1 MPNNTHTPGPW
12 TVMCT
17 ATKYGFAYKIDEME
31 AEYETAE
38 GSGDDSV
45 MENANE
51 RNEANARLIA
61 AAPEMLE
68 ALETAKLDMYAAW
81 VLAKDLGDK
90 PSIDHCS
97 KSLSRV
103 SNAIAKAKGL

>member
-1 MPNNTHTPGPW
+1 MSNNTHTPGPW
-12 TVMCT
+12 TV
-17 ATKYGFAYKIDEME
+17 
-31 AEYETAE
+31 
-38 GSGDDSV
+38 
-45 MENANE
+45 
-51 RNEANARLIA
+51 RNEHFRPLAILSADRASIIARLPDTAPKSDARLIA